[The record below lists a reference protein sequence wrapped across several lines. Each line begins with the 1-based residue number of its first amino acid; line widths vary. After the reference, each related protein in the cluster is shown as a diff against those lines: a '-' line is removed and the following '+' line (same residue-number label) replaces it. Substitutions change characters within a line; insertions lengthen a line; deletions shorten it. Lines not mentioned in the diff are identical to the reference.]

1 MKGTEGAGG
10 GGAGLAKK
18 SFGVMCQ
25 PRMEGGRDGVGGMG
39 VQGRQS
45 ADCSESE
52 LKSASA
58 EEGSRRRIK
67 S

>member
-1 MKGTEGAGG
+1 MKGTEGG
-10 GGAGLAKK
+10 GGAGIAKK

-25 PRMEGGRDGVGGMG
+25 PRMGLVGWGYKDGKVPTA
-39 VQGRQS
+39 QR
-45 ADCSESE
+45 ASE

-58 EEGSRRRIK
+58 EEGNRRRIK

>member
-1 MKGTEGAGG
+1 MKGTEGGGG

-25 PRMEGGRDGVGGMG
+25 PRMEGGTGWGYKDGKVPTA
-39 VQGRQS
+39 QR
-45 ADCSESE
+45 ASE

-58 EEGSRRRIK
+58 EEGNRRRIK